1 MDSFN
6 FNPTTIKIL
15 LDNGFGIFM
24 SVILTIILFFIIR
37 KTTKY
42 IEDKE
47 KQHQNNIQ
55 HLFNRFIV
63 LSEKN
68 AEAINRITDSFEL
81 FVQNQIGKNDII
93 IKEVEKANQKLDEI
107 HKKIVKK

>member
-1 MDSFN
+1 MDFLN
-6 FNPTTIKIL
+6 FDVNTIKAL
-15 LDNGFGIFM
+15 LDNGFGILM
-24 SVILTIILFFIIR
+24 SIILTVILFFIIR

-42 IEDKE
+42 IEDRE
-47 KQHQNNIQ
+47 RLHQENIQ

-93 IKEVEKANQKLDEI
+93 IKEVEKANQKIDEI